1 MSKNFY
7 HAILFLSVVVLT
19 VSFIPVWSQNE
30 VSRAINTDA
39 DRMPVRS
46 DPTPPSL
53 EAALLL
59 RDKISLH
66 SEQSPPK
73 ERGPEKQFSERGVS
87 FSYDQMLADEI
98 SAKIIDATPIH
109 DPSGNPDGVLPRHLS
124 LQFTGSYG
132 DRRGYTPYPEINVFS
147 IDAFVKMFR
156 HTDHSEGFDEKFRTL
171 RSALSKQPAEF
182 DGEYPFI
189 PYLAA
194 TQLVHSHLS
203 YISFENGKG
212 IGYVTQFNHADEVL
226 INNKRLVYVY
236 QGITSNGKY
245 LVSAEFPLRAPFLPG
260 EPYKGS
266 HLGYTVRNYRNRE
279 EWQAI
284 QEEYKKY
291 LPAAEA
297 ELRSATDNQF
307 TPNLA
312 DIKKLIASL
321 EIKPQ

>member
-7 HAILFLSVVVLT
+7 HAILFLGVVVLT
-19 VSFIPVWSQNE
+19 VSFITVWSQND
-30 VSRAINTDA
+30 VSKGVDIGAVK
-39 DRMPVRS
+39 MPVRP
-46 DPTPPSL
+46 DPTPPG
-53 EAALLL
+53 
-59 RDKISLH
+59 
-66 SEQSPPK
+66 
-73 ERGPEKQFSERGVS
+73 ERGPAKRFSQRGVS
-87 FSYDQMLADEI
+87 FSYDQTLADEI

-132 DRRGYTPYPEINVFS
+132 DRSGYTPYPEINVFS
-147 IDAFVKMFR
+147 IDAFIKMFR
-156 HTDHSEGFDEKFRTL
+156 HTDYSGSLDEKFRTL
-171 RSALSKQPAEF
+171 RSALSKQPAGF

-189 PYLAA
+189 PYPAA

-212 IGYVTQFNHADEVL
+212 IGYITQFNHADEVL

-236 QGITSNGKY
+236 QGLTSDGKY
-245 LVSAEFPLRAPFLPG
+245 LVSTEFPLRASFLPE

-266 HLGYTVRNYRNRE
+266 HLGYTMRSYRNRE

-291 LPAAEA
+291 LPAAET
-297 ELRSATDNQF
+297 ELRSATDDQF

-312 DIKKLIASL
+312 DIKKLISSL
-321 EIKPQ
+321 ACKPGGSN